1 MIRVDCADVSVTI
14 RGASLLRD
22 IRFHLDGPGFVGVLG
37 PNGAG
42 KSTLLRVLAGLR
54 APDAG
59 EARWN
64 DVVTGQWPARKR
76 AAFCGYLPQQFA
88 PTWDYTAADI
98 VALGAGRGNSPSGEA
113 PALTDDAHGEN
124 LADKTLNR
132 FGLAD
137 LANRRWSMLSG
148 GERARVMLAATLA
161 TAPSLVLADEPGA
174 SLDVRHKLDLLRRLK
189 TAATSSLV
197 ITVMHDLDLALR
209 FCDRIL
215 LLDGGALVFDGAP
228 DDLLASDMLDRV
240 FGLRLQKIR
249 RHDDH
254 DWVIGLG

>member
-14 RGASLLRD
+14 RGANLLRD

-64 DVVTGQWPARKR
+64 DLAARQWPASKR

-88 PTWDYTAADI
+88 PTWDYTAADV
-98 VALGAGRGNSPSGEA
+98 VALGAGRIA
-113 PALTDDAHGEN
+113 PDDARASN
-124 LADKTLNR
+124 ILLR
-132 FGLAD
+132 FGLAE

-189 TAATSSLV
+189 TAASSSLV
-197 ITVMHDLDLALR
+197 IAVMHDLDLALR

-215 LLDGGALVFDGAP
+215 LLDGGELVFDGAP
-228 DDLLASDMLDRV
+228 DHLLASDMLDRV

>member
-1 MIRVDCADVSVTI
+1 MIAVDCASVSVGRKGT
-14 RGASLLRD
+14 SLLRD
-22 IRFHLDGPGFVGVLG
+22 ISFRLNGAGFVGVLG

-64 DVVTGQWPARKR
+64 GLATPRWPARKR

-88 PTWDYTAADI
+88 PAWDYEAGDI
-98 VALGAGRGNSPSGEA
+98 IALGAGRASAGDASPG
-113 PALTDDAHGEN
+113 HV
-124 LADKTLNR
+124 LAR
-132 FGLAD
+132 FGLTA
-137 LANRRWSMLSG
+137 LARRRWSMLSG

-161 TAPSLVLADEPGA
+161 TSPALVLADEPGA
-174 SLDVRHKLDLLRRLK
+174 SLDVRHKLDLLRRLRS
-189 TAATSSLV
+189 ASTSSLV
-197 ITVMHDLDLALR
+197 VAVMHDLDLALR

-215 LLDGGALVFDGAP
+215 LLEEGALVADCSP
-228 DDLLASDMLDRV
+228 DDLLAGDALDRV
-240 FGLRLQKIR
+240 FGLRLQKVR